1 MNALQHSVQDAPASP
16 EGRPQRSGRLILR
29 LAAVFLVFAAVGV
42 ALNCALGYINTRQT
56 YLDAQ
61 SDRLNEVGAYVV
73 SSATTTVDLSR
84 YYGDWLALGDKLQEY
99 TSYEQANADAD
110 AAYEAYQELYEAS
123 ASEPA
128 DSQVGDEA
136 QRRST
141 DEAYALSQEKDNI
154 AVYFSFYEMLRRM
167 RLAFHVD
174 RLSMMR
180 ADEAAKTVT
189 YVAASG
195 MGVDEDN
202 PAGVFQTGQDRSTGY
217 DGLWQVV
224 GTGQASDEICYSPDG
239 AYLLVFVPF
248 AVGGDAWVMEVA
260 LGTDELN
267 EAVFQQMAGTVV
279 LSCAVFAVCLA
290 GILVILRQ
298 YLVRPVTS
306 LSAHVRRYASDKDPQ
321 AGAAIRA
328 ERFPH
333 DEVGGLARDVA
344 DMMDE
349 MCRHVEQVARMSAE
363 TERVRSELAVASR
376 IQLAALPQVGP
387 EFSGG
392 RGRFALFASMT
403 PAKEVG
409 GDFYDFFMLDAGHVA
424 VLVADVSGKGVPA
437 ALFMMRAK
445 ALIRQIMAEGASAEV
460 AMARA
465 NDALAADND
474 ENMFVTVWLGV
485 LDLESGELAFANCGH
500 NPPAMLR
507 ADGRVEWLRE
517 RSGLL
522 VGGFA
527 GVAYRRR
534 TAHMAPGDTLVL
546 YTDGVTEAM
555 DERMALFGE
564 ARLQASLASMPA
576 GLAPAQVGQ
585 ALREEVG
592 SFVGGAEQ
600 ADDITM
606 LVLRYEG

>member
-1 MNALQHSVQDAPASP
+1 MSALQHSAQDVSQQ
-16 EGRPQRSGRLILR
+16 EQGRQRRSGRLILR
-29 LAAVFLVFAAVGV
+29 LAGVFLLFAAVGV

-73 SSATTTVDLSR
+73 SSATSTVDLSQ
-84 YYGDWLALGDKLQEY
+84 YYSAWLIYASKLGDY
-99 TSYEQANADAD
+99 TSYEQANAAAD
-110 AAYEAYQELYEAS
+110 EAYEAYRELAEQTESEAGQ
-123 ASEPA
+123 AGA
-128 DSQVGDEA
+128 KEA
-136 QRRST
+136 AVS
-141 DEAYALSQEKDNI
+141 EAYALSQEQDNVT
-154 AVYFSFYEMLRRM
+154 VYFSFYEMLRRM

-174 RLSMMR
+174 RLSMLR
-180 ADEAAKTVT
+180 ADEATKTVT

-195 MGVDEDN
+195 LGVDEDN
-202 PAGVFQTGQDRSTGY
+202 PTSVFQTSQDRSTGY
-217 DGLWQVV
+217 DDLWQVV
-224 GTGQASDEICYSPDG
+224 ASGQASEDICYSPDG
-239 AYLLVFVPF
+239 DFLLVFVPF
-248 AVGGDAWVMEVA
+248 AVGDDTWVMEVA

-267 EAVFQQMAGTVV
+267 EAIFQQMTGTVV

-321 AGAAIRA
+321 TGSLIRA

-363 TERVRSELAVASR
+363 TERVSSELAVAHR

-387 EFSGG
+387 EFSGEQ
-392 RGRFALFASMT
+392 GRFALFASMT

-409 GDFYDFFMLDAGHVA
+409 GDFYDFFMQDPSHLA

-445 ALIRQIMAEGASAEV
+445 ALIRQIMAEGVPVEE

-500 NPPAMLR
+500 NPPLMLR
-507 ADGRVEWLRE
+507 SGGAVEWLRE

-527 GVAYRRR
+527 GIPYRRR
-534 TAHMAPGDTLVL
+534 VARMAAGDTLVL

-555 DERMALFGE
+555 DARMALFGE
-564 ARLQASLASMPA
+564 ERLQELLASLPA
-576 GLAPAQVGQ
+576 GLTPAQVGQ
-585 ALREEVG
+585 ALREGVAA
-592 SFVGGAEQ
+592 FVGDAEQ